1 MWKLVLEDG
10 AVIRDGCATQ
20 WDALRTARTKDGKAF
35 KKADAMSVQSGTIV
49 FRPWYR
55 NQTIDSAILD
65 KEGNIMGYAPKK
77 IRAPRMEKCL
87 VFQYLMP
94 VQRMNGTRRCS

>member
-77 IRAPRMEKCL
+77 SVLRAWKNVC
-87 VFQYLMP
+87 
-94 VQRMNGTRRCS
+94 

>member
-1 MWKLVLEDG
+1 MKGDSKTMWKLVLEDG

-35 KKADAMSVQSGTIV
+35 KKADVMSVQSGTIV
-49 FRPWYR
+49 FRPWYQ

-87 VFQYLMP
+87 LIQY
-94 VQRMNGTRRCS
+94 